1 VIPARVSKPTTR
13 ASWCDG
19 WLTRVSAWSAAG
31 VLDRVRR
38 TVVVVPAVVR
48 RRNPVP
54 WTMELLVGA
63 IVRHCLAPVNKLHS
77 TLTNRVG
84 RAVAGAWMDMI
95 SAAATSVAEQHGL
108 LVLGTALP
116 EARARDLVRAC
127 VQQGHHA
134 AAQRLQ
140 EQRLLL
146 GCCHHQLALDQPTGL
161 L

>member
-1 VIPARVSKPTTR
+1 
-13 ASWCDG
+13 
-19 WLTRVSAWSAAG
+19 
-31 VLDRVRR
+31 
-38 TVVVVPAVVR
+38 
-48 RRNPVP
+48 
-54 WTMELLVGA
+54 MELLVGA
-63 IVRHCLAPVNKLHS
+63 IVRHCLALVNKLHI

-84 RAVAGAWMDMI
+84 RAVVSLATCGAWMDMI
-95 SAAATSVAEQHGL
+95 SAAATVAEQHGL